1 MAKTKSNSTAKD
13 IRANRIAN
21 CQNCQGNPN
30 TAETELQGRKIQ
42 YCTTCMEVTNWQEPG
57 INKPVRT
64 NEDIALDIKEDLT
77 KSLDIEINTK
87 KPIGTINFKSLK

>member
-30 TAETELQGRKIQ
+30 TAETELQGRKIT

-57 INKPVRT
+57 VSKPIRT
-64 NEDIALDIKEDLT
+64 NEDIALDIKKEVINIKDL
-77 KSLDIEINTK
+77 IINNSP
-87 KPIGTINFKSLK
+87 PIGTKGRL